1 MKGKKI
7 FWTFVVVFLLFWL
20 FSDPDG
26 LADSAGVA
34 FSKAWELLQTLFNG
48 LIQVFDQLSN

>member
-1 MKGKKI
+1 MNGKKI
-7 FWTFVVVFLLFWL
+7 FWILVVGFLLFWL

-34 FSKAWELLQTLFNG
+34 FSQGWDLLQAFFNG
-48 LIQVFDQLSN
+48 LIRFFEELG

>member
-7 FWTFVVVFLLFWL
+7 FWIFVIGFLLFWL

-26 LADSAGVA
+26 LAESAGVA
-34 FSKAWELLQTLFNG
+34 FDKAWELLEALFSG
-48 LIQVFDQLSN
+48 LIRFFEQLG

>member
-1 MKGKKI
+1 MNGKKI
-7 FWTFVVVFLLFWL
+7 FWILVVGFLLFWL

-34 FSKAWELLQTLFNG
+34 FSQEIGRASCRER
-48 LIQVFDQLSN
+48 V